1 MKKRETNQAMVVV
14 LARGGSKGVP
24 GKNWASV
31 GGRPCV
37 AWTLDAAVA
46 ARNEGVVGV
55 VAVSTDDPR
64 VAEIAHHMGAEVI
77 HRPAK
82 LASDTARVD
91 DALRH
96 AVEELERGRLVRAD
110 GSTPIV
116 MMYANVPVRPAG
128 LIAEA
133 VGLLTRTGCDS
144 VQSFQP
150 VGKNHPW
157 WTCKVAGDG
166 SVGAWDDG
174 EMFHGCFRRQDLP
187 AAHIPDGAITVMTR
201 RALFGEI
208 GEIGGVR
215 AGPHAFLGEDRR
227 AVVNPEGS
235 VVDIDTRLDLRV
247 ADAMLSEMRNEHRT
261 ERRSA

>member
-1 MKKRETNQAMVVV
+1 MSGQNERAVAII

-37 AWTLDAAVA
+37 AWTIDAAMVA
-46 ARNEGVVGV
+46 RAAGCVGV

-64 VAEIAHHMGAEVI
+64 VAEIAHHMGAEIV
-77 HRPAK
+77 HRPAT

-96 AVEELERGRLVRAD
+96 AVGDLVARKVVRASA
-110 GSTPIV
+110 STPIV
-116 MMYANVPVRPAG
+116 MLYANVPVRPAG
-128 LIAEA
+128 LIEEA
-133 VGLLTRTGCDS
+133 VGLLTRDGCDS

-150 VGKNHPW
+150 VGKHHPW
-157 WTCKVAGDG
+157 WTCRVGANGA
-166 SVGAWDDG
+166 VGAWDGG

-187 AAHIPDGAITVMTR
+187 AAHMPDGAITVMTK

-208 GEIGGVR
+208 DGVA
-215 AGPHAFLGEDRR
+215 AGPHAFLGRDRR
-227 AVVNPEGS
+227 GVINPEGS
-235 VVDIDTRLDLRV
+235 VIDIDTRLDLRV
-247 ADAMLSEMRNEHRT
+247 ADAILNEQR
-261 ERRSA
+261 EGQRRSA